1 MDTESSQKDEDTAQ
15 QEKPTMNPLAVT
27 SVLANF
33 LFATAPFTYPFGF
46 VRCGPAVSVP
56 LLCVSCFCSYMT
68 AEFLIEAVASVN
80 YLKTKRRGLHLKEM
94 SQYIESPSKEEN
106 TVVLDESGY
115 KEPGCVEVPSLH
127 LFENTGE
134 VKNACDDQVETEET
148 KGQIKEI
155 LNDDSTFQVAKKQ
168 ELSELANELFGSGL
182 QFFVVLVLVPY
193 MYGALLVK
201 HVAGSESLI
210 QSISFNIYKDR
221 MALKKKSSIDP
232 YLIGLFAFS
241 LCTLG
246 FTFGNIENSR
256 LLQVVSSFLRYLVI
270 CLFFVGT
277 IYSLVVNG
285 RTSTSYFG
293 SDQIDLQYAQLVF
306 GSSFFTFLCHHSLSG
321 AVAPLE
327 PKQAYRKSFLT
338 AHIIALVTLLA

>member
-1 MDTESSQKDEDTAQ
+1 
-15 QEKPTMNPLAVT
+15 
-27 SVLANF
+27 
-33 LFATAPFTYPFGF
+33 
-46 VRCGPAVSVP
+46 
-56 LLCVSCFCSYMT
+56 
-68 AEFLIEAVASVN
+68 
-80 YLKTKRRGLHLKEM
+80 
-94 SQYIESPSKEEN
+94 
-106 TVVLDESGY
+106 
-115 KEPGCVEVPSLH
+115 
-127 LFENTGE
+127 
-134 VKNACDDQVETEET
+134 
-148 KGQIKEI
+148 
-155 LNDDSTFQVAKKQ
+155 
-168 ELSELANELFGSGL
+168 
-182 QFFVVLVLVPY
+182 